1 MRPVNWRNLSILLVG
16 QLVAVSGSVLIVTI
30 GGLVGADLASDPALA
45 TLPLSVLVIGTAC
58 ATVFAAMLMRRVGRR
73 RGLAIGAAIATAA
86 AFVSAYGMYADS
98 FALFCLGIG
107 GWGVNNAFVQQ
118 YRFAAAE
125 SVAVSFASRAIS
137 LVLLGAIG
145 GALVGPL
152 LATQGRGWIAAHAYM
167 GSMLAV
173 AVLQLALSLLFVAFE
188 DRQESDVVATSGP
201 VRPVGA
207 MLANGTFVVAVLG
220 GVVGYGVMNLV
231 MTATP
236 LSMHVHDG
244 LSLGA
249 TAWVIESH
257 VLAMYVPSLFSG
269 ALIGYLGAPRIMMV
283 GVVAM
288 LATVATGLQ
297 GHETMHYWWALVL
310 LGLGWNFLFVGSTA
324 LLVESYLPS
333 ERFKAQA
340 LNEFSVFGA
349 SAVASLLAGTVLH
362 AFGWNAILWSSAP
375 LLIAM
380 FVALRWSRVV
390 ELAPPQNV

>member
-1 MRPVNWRNLSILLVG
+1 
-16 QLVAVSGSVLIVTI
+16 
-30 GGLVGADLASDPALA
+30 
-45 TLPLSVLVIGTAC
+45 LPLAVMVIGTAA
-58 ATVFAAMLMRRVGRR
+58 ATVFAALLMQRIGRR
-73 RGLAIGAAIATAA
+73 RGFALGAALASGAGLL
-86 AFVSAYGMYADS
+86 SAYALYVGS
-98 FALFCLGIG
+98 FWLFCCGVGL
-107 GWGVNNAFVQQ
+107 WGANNAFVQQ

-125 SVAVSFASRAIS
+125 SADLASTSRAIS

-145 GALVGPL
+145 GAVIGPL
-152 LATQGRGWIAAHAYM
+152 LATQGRDWIAQHAYM

-173 AVLQLALSLLFVAFE
+173 AMLQIGLSALFLAFE
-188 DRQESDVVATSGP
+188 DDRIVEPARAAGAP
-201 VRPVGA
+201 RPLPA
-207 MLANGTFVVAVLG
+207 MLASGSFVVAVLG

-249 TAWVIESH
+249 TAWVIQSH

-269 ALIGYLGAPRIMMV
+269 ALIAFLGASRIMAV

-297 GHETMHYWWALVL
+297 GHEVMHYWWALVL

-324 LLVESYLPS
+324 LLVESYQPN

-340 LNEFSVFGA
+340 INEFSVFGA
-349 SAVASLLAGTVLH
+349 SALAALLAGTVLH
-362 AFGWNAILWSSAP
+362 AFGWNAILWTSAP

-380 FVALRWSRVV
+380 FVALRWSGAVKFAER
-390 ELAPPQNV
+390 QNV

>member
-1 MRPVNWRNLSILLVG
+1 MNWRNLSILLVG

-45 TLPLSVLVIGTAC
+45 TLPLSVMVIGTAG
-58 ATVFAAMLMRRVGRR
+58 ATVFAAMLMQRIGRR
-73 RGLAIGAAIATAA
+73 LGFALGALIAA
-86 AFVSAYGMYADS
+86 AGGALGAYALSIGS
-98 FALFCLGIG
+98 FGLFCCGVGL
-107 GWGVNNAFVQQ
+107 WGANNAFVQQ

-125 SVAVSFASRAIS
+125 SATAPLASRAIS
-137 LVLLGAIG
+137 LVLIGAIG
-145 GALVGPL
+145 GALLGPA
-152 LATQGRGWIAAHAYM
+152 LATQGRTWIAAHAYM
-167 GSMLAV
+167 GSMV
-173 AVLQLALSLLFVAFE
+173 AIATLQFVLSLVFAAFE
-188 DRQESDVVATSGP
+188 DRGEPESHVQPGDA
-201 VRPVGA
+201 RPLLA
-207 MLANGTFVVAVLG
+207 MLANGPFVVAVLG

-269 ALIGYLGAPRIMMV
+269 ALIAYLGAPRIMTI

-297 GHETMHYWWALVL
+297 GHETIHYWWALVL

-324 LLVESYLPS
+324 LLVESYRANES
-333 ERFKAQA
+333 FKAQA
-340 LNEFSVFGA
+340 INEFFVFGA
-349 SAVASLLAGTVLH
+349 SAAASLLAGTVLH
-362 AFGWNAILWSSAP
+362 TFGWSAILWSCAP
-375 LLIAM
+375 LLVAM
-380 FVALRWSRVV
+380 FAALRWSGAVR
-390 ELAPPQNV
+390 LAPSQNV